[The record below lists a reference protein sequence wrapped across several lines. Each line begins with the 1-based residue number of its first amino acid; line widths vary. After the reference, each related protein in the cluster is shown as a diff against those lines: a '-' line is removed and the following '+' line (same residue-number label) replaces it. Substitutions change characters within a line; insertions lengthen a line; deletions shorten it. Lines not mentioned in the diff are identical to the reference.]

1 MSGLLHPIAL
11 AFAAATAASMLTSFV
26 RCLTYDRLLRA
37 IIAKRPALWESYL
50 KPSGFF
56 WSPERGNLLQATMAR
71 TGFFTTVAAK
81 TLPWPEDEPE
91 ILHLHAHYRKWVV
104 RKHLAFY
111 SFIVIIIA
119 YFFLSIF
126 CFISLIK

>member
-11 AFAAATAASMLTSFV
+11 AFAAASAAAMLTSFV

-37 IIAKRPALWESYL
+37 IVAKRPALWERYL

-56 WSPERGNLLQATMAR
+56 WSPKSANLLQATMAR

-81 TLPWPEDEPE
+81 TLPWPEDDPE
-91 ILHLHAHYRKWVV
+91 ILRLHADYRKWVV
-104 RKHLAFY
+104 RNHLAWAAFAIIL
-111 SFIVIIIA
+111 IVAFVWTII
-119 YFFLSIF
+119 S
-126 CFISLIK
+126 